1 MPIGFRLFSSSS
13 SQISSAK
20 AHTDSPSDAKNSPFF
35 SSSKRNA
42 NNGERVVVEGVVP
55 VVDPSSPPHQLDRQ
69 ESIGSLAAAALDSL
83 INSVQYD
90 TLKSAFDKFDL
101 NDDGFLSAEEVA
113 AALKQ
118 VGVFFTDEQIN
129 AFIRLGNVSEER
141 IGAGSLSEDEFL
153 AMVRR
158 HRRMNKMKTRPPW
171 NSDFTEAGGWH
182 NQDNKQPRSHRS
194 SSEVMLRP
202 TTTNGYNKP
211 NIRPTTKVDPV
222 GRRPTSP
229 ANNPSPPRRP
239 AVPPAARRGAKTD
252 RTGGP
257 NYQDLHKKATYQS
270 RAAAAGL
277 TASRM
282 AVGVDLEKRL
292 EDVIGLEPIK
302 DKLRS
307 LKDTLVKVSPN
318 TAYSSPPCHLMAIFS
333 VSFPLLLPTYCCSPH
348 RVPNL
353 LQRRFRKE
361 VGAPL
366 VDIGPLHMV
375 FTGNPGCGKT
385 SIARLLA
392 KLLYDLG
399 AVSGPKFIEV
409 QRTDLVGSHIGTT
422 GPKTRAKIDEA
433 KGGILFID
441 EAYRL
446 TSTSEKDFGTEA
458 LEEIMSDM
466 TTGDPLIIAAGYPN
480 DMKRFLDANEGLKR
494 RFGHT
499 FDFPDFSVK
508 EMAQMFIH
516 KATSQGF
523 TLADGVSVDSVAM
536 LIEKQTDP
544 AWRSKTNGGVAEKLA
559 RAAMQTQDARLDPTK
574 LGLEAYRA
582 QASTLEM
589 GDVIKAAELFK
600 YA

>member
-1 MPIGFRLFSSSS
+1 M
-13 SQISSAK
+13 
-20 AHTDSPSDAKNSPFF
+20 
-35 SSSKRNA
+35 
-42 NNGERVVVEGVVP
+42 
-55 VVDPSSPPHQLDRQ
+55 
-69 ESIGSLAAAALDSL
+69 
-83 INSVQYD
+83 
-90 TLKSAFDKFDL
+90 
-101 NDDGFLSAEEVA
+101 
-113 AALKQ
+113 
-118 VGVFFTDEQIN
+118 
-129 AFIRLGNVSEER
+129 
-141 IGAGSLSEDEFL
+141 
-153 AMVRR
+153 
-158 HRRMNKMKTRPPW
+158 
-171 NSDFTEAGGWH
+171 
-182 NQDNKQPRSHRS
+182 
-194 SSEVMLRP
+194 
-202 TTTNGYNKP
+202 
-211 NIRPTTKVDPV
+211 
-222 GRRPTSP
+222 
-229 ANNPSPPRRP
+229 
-239 AVPPAARRGAKTD
+239 
-252 RTGGP
+252 
-257 NYQDLHKKATYQS
+257 
-270 RAAAAGL
+270 
-277 TASRM
+277 
-282 AVGVDLEKRL
+282 
-292 EDVIGLEPIK
+292 
-302 DKLRS
+302 
-307 LKDTLVKVSPN
+307 
-318 TAYSSPPCHLMAIFS
+318 
-333 VSFPLLLPTYCCSPH
+333 
-348 RVPNL
+348 
-353 LQRRFRKE
+353 
-361 VGAPL
+361 
-366 VDIGPLHMV
+366 DIGPLHMV

-523 TLADGVSVDSVAM
+523 VLGDGVSVDSIAV
-536 LIEKQTDP
+536 LIEKQTDS

-589 GDVIKAAELFK
+589 GDVVKAAELFK